1 MLALYLT
8 AYLYLAPAAR
18 RAASSL
24 RRHLGAERGQT
35 TAEYALVLLGVAA
48 VAMLVSAWA
57 GGTDKI
63 GKLFDAVFNG
73 VMKHVKEQ

>member
-8 AYLYLAPAAR
+8 ACLHLAPAAR
-18 RAASSL
+18 RATTVL
-24 RRHLGAERGQT
+24 RRRLGAEQGQT

-48 VAMLVSAWA
+48 VALLVTAWA

-63 GKLFDAVFNG
+63 GKLLDAVFNG
-73 VMKHVKEQ
+73 LLQRVKDQ